1 MMEDGTPLR
10 IGDQVRLRPGAL
22 SPASQFPH
30 SDVMTFVVAHID
42 RSREAA
48 GDVQVTISEVTGAST
63 AVTVPSGSLQ
73 RAVNELTQQGTRQQ
87 IEETAP
93 LQRAVR
99 QRLQQDAKRP
109 AEEVT
114 QLQPLVGLLE
124 QIVARLEREETLL
137 TEIRDALRH
146 RGEAEDPPPHTV
158 RY

>member
-1 MMEDGTPLR
+1 MEDGTPLR

-22 SPASQFPH
+22 LPSSQVPH
-30 SDVMTFVVAHID
+30 DTGTTFVVAHID
-42 RSREAA
+42 RSREADS
-48 GDVQVTISEVTGAST
+48 DVLVTIRAVTGAST
-63 AVTVPSGSLQ
+63 ALTVRSGSLQ
-73 RAVNELTQQGTRQQ
+73 RTVNELTQEGTRHQT
-87 IEETAP
+87 EETAP

-99 QRLQQDAKRP
+99 QMLPQDAKRP
-109 AEEVT
+109 AEDVT

-124 QIVARLEREETLL
+124 QIVTRLDRQETLL